1 MPQRYQITTGS
12 VAIFDVTTQGQRVLQ
27 CLCSSSRAC
36 GRGTSHA
43 AAPALGQALAGARA
57 VPQHPGI
64 RCELS
69 A

>member
-27 CLCSSSRAC
+27 CPCSSRVC

-57 VPQHPGI
+57 VPQHPGV